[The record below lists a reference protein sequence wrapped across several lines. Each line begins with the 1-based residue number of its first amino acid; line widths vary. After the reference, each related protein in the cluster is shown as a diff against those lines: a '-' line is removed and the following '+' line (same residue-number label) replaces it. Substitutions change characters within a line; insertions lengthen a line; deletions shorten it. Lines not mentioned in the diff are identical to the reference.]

1 MERQRWREE
10 QTLLMSDLNL
20 NTTLSF
26 KVYTLSK
33 VCSQT
38 EPWFIQLGVMIKV
51 TMQFSAYSVGTP
63 KAEQSSIW
71 VNGVGGWREG
81 RQQCDG
87 KKG

>member
-26 KVYTLSK
+26 KLYTLSK

-51 TMQFSAYSVGTP
+51 TMQFSAYPMGTP

-81 RQQCDG
+81 RQQCHG